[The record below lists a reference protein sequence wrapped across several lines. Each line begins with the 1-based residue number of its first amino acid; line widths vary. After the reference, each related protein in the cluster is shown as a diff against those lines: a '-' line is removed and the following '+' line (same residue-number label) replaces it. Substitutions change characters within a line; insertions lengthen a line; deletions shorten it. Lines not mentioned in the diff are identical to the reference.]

1 MFGTTTTPFHHPSSI
16 VFLEIRLSSAQAI
29 MNAFTMWCSKYSK
42 VPESLFVY
50 FVVCFEEWHV
60 PGGLEMIQTREQR
73 ELRELLIRHR
83 KYLRDL
89 IPSLQLWIKT
99 NTNALCCCLWKT
111 KNSISLVEEIIFC
124 SEPWLCFISVL
135 VSRFGHNLQT
145 SKLTNGPMQ
154 RLNFVESTLFF
165 LVRSWFWR
173 FNGKFTSLTTRS
185 QRRKFLELKMVFA
198 WVWE

>member
-111 KNSISLVEEIIFC
+111 KNSISLGGRDNILLRAVTLLY
-124 SEPWLCFISVL
+124 LCLGIKIWAQL
-135 VSRFGHNLQT
+135 TN
-145 SKLTNGPMQ
+145 SKLTNGSMQ

>member
-1 MFGTTTTPFHHPSSI
+1 MHSQCDVQNI
-16 VFLEIRLSSAQAI
+16 QKCQRVCLCIL
-29 MNAFTMWCSKYSK
+29 
-42 VPESLFVY
+42 LFVSRNGMFRVVWRWY
-50 FVVCFEEWHV
+50 RHGNRENSESFSSDIANICGIWSRHFNCELKPTQMHFVVVC
-60 PGGLEMIQTREQR
+60 GRQR
-73 ELRELLIRHR
+73 TQFR
-83 KYLRDL
+83 
-89 IPSLQLWIKT
+89 
-99 NTNALCCCLWKT
+99 
-111 KNSISLVEEIIFC
+111 LVEEIIFC